1 MAEQPGLGFADLLR
15 QLRDQARLTQEELA
29 EAAGLSP
36 RSVSDL
42 ERGIHRTAH
51 KDTAVLLADALGLAE
66 PARALFVAAARGRGP
81 AAEVL
86 AAGHGQPPGAFHAAA
101 ARSDEI
107 AIMSGPADPP
117 RPLRA
122 PALVGRQGELGML
135 RAELERAR
143 AGEFRCVLLLGEPGV
158 GKTRLVRELLGIP
171 QQFGLLARAYPWGAT
186 TPFGMWAEALEGH
199 LRGLTATQVVELCG
213 GFLDDLA
220 GLLRTVTA
228 ARGEAPRREPPR
240 ARLLQGIAALLG
252 GLASQAPVVVLFDDA
267 HEADASSWEAL
278 VYLARC
284 LPTAPVLV
292 VATARPAE
300 LADSAVATHAVLA
313 LEQEDCLRR
322 LPVGP
327 LSADGLRA
335 LAAAVG
341 PVDPP
346 PALMTWLSERTRGNP
361 LFALALLQAFMEE
374 GGDPSAPAVRSL
386 PEAVTARV
394 ASRMRRLDA
403 PAAEVLKR
411 LAVLGR
417 PAELRSLTGLSGH
430 TPDKLSAI
438 LAELVHSG
446 LVSELQRGRDLRYEI
461 AHPLVQDAIY
471 QAIGGARCRLLHREI
486 GHGLL
491 AVGRLAEAAPH
502 IGASADLDD
511 PEAIEVLC
519 SAVRQAEERQAYR
532 EALTIL
538 GSFTELLPAGDARW
552 RDVVDALSWEP
563 QWVIDHRAD
572 AHATIGALAMRRMD
586 AVVAPLPDPAV
597 RGAVKFR
604 LASFL
609 AWGSGSLDEAEIEC
623 RAALAL
629 FMQAGNRRSSLLA
642 EHELAFMQGLRG
654 NLQALR
660 AGADRVADAA
670 AACGDEVVLRRAAR
684 TLAMTELICGRF
696 ASAHRWA
703 DRAMELARRAG
714 DHYSLLAQL
723 TSYAGT
729 LALEGRIA
737 EAWGPLRELEAV
749 DAGWQDHGVYEY
761 SCAIYYLAGE
771 FRRAVSQGE
780 RALSL
785 IPGPVSKRRGF
796 GLAWAALSAAEMGAT
811 GTAAKIMD
819 RVRPAYADGDW
830 FAQSD
835 WITHVDAML
844 RWRALHSKDPLA
856 AMSAAAER
864 AIAIGSWPVAAMI
877 AGDVAELAARG
888 GDVLTAARFAR
899 ELSAIAAHIDRD
911 LYRGLAAIAAAWAAL
926 ASGDANSAARNA
938 QHAVDLLSGLG
949 YRAFSGRAL
958 DVLGRALSSDS
969 PRRAVDT
976 LTAAADLFEACG
988 AAWRRER
995 VIQRLRKLGPAART
1009 AVAALSGPSSLTRRE
1024 REVARLAV
1032 AGSTAREIGERLF
1045 IGERTV
1051 EGHLARIYAKLGVG
1065 SKLQLVARAADFGL
1079 TAEE

>member
-1 MAEQPGLGFADLLR
+1 MGESQ
-15 QLRDQARLTQEELA
+15 
-29 EAAGLSP
+29 
-36 RSVSDL
+36 
-42 ERGIHRTAH
+42 
-51 KDTAVLLADALGLAE
+51 
-66 PARALFVAAARGRGP
+66 
-81 AAEVL
+81 
-86 AAGHGQPPGAFHAAA
+86 
-101 ARSDEI
+101 RSDGHHGRS
-107 AIMSGPADPP
+107 SGPAD
-117 RPLRA
+117 RGRRLRE
-122 PALVGRQGELGML
+122 PALVGRRAELAVL
-135 RAELERAR
+135 RAELERVR
-143 AGEFRCVLLLGEPGV
+143 AGEFRCLLLPGEPGV
-158 GKTRLVRELLGIP
+158 GKTRLARELLGLP
-171 QQFGLLARAYPWGAT
+171 QLIGLLARAYPWGST
-186 TPFGMWAEALEGH
+186 TPFGMWAEALEGC
-199 LRGLTATQVVELCG
+199 LRDLTRPEVVGLCG
-213 GFLDDLA
+213 GFADDVG
-220 GLLRTVTA
+220 GLLRTVAA
-228 ARGEAPRREPPR
+228 ARGRAPGPDPPR
-240 ARLLQGIAALLG
+240 ARLLQGLAALLG
-252 GLASQAPVVVLFDDA
+252 NLARRAPVVVVFDDA

-278 VYLARC
+278 AYLARC
-284 LPTAPVLV
+284 LPSARVLF

-300 LADSAVATHAVLA
+300 LADSPVATDALLA

-322 LPVGP
+322 LPVEP
-327 LSADGLRA
+327 LSVDGLRE

-341 PVDPP
+341 PGDPP
-346 PALMTWLSERTRGNP
+346 PGLVEWLGERTRGNP
-361 LFALALLQAFMEE
+361 LFALALLQALAEE
-374 GGDPSAPAVRSL
+374 GGDPAAPSLRSL

-394 ASRMRRLDA
+394 ASRVRRLGA
-403 PAAEVLKR
+403 PAVEVLER
-411 LAVLGR
+411 LAVMGR
-417 PAELRSLTGLSGH
+417 PVELRSLIGLSGH
-430 TPDKLSAI
+430 APDALAAI
-438 LAELVHSG
+438 LAGLLRSG
-446 LVSELQRGRDLRYEI
+446 LVFEEERGRDLRYEI
-461 AHPLVQDAIY
+461 AHPLVRDAIY
-471 QAIGGARCRLLHREI
+471 QTIGGARRQLLHREI
-486 GHGLL
+486 GRGLL
-491 AVGRLAEAAPH
+491 AVGRLGEAAPH
-502 IGASADLDD
+502 IAASGDPDD
-511 PEAIEVLC
+511 PETIDVLC
-519 SAVRQAEERQAYR
+519 CAVRQAEERQAYR

-538 GSFTELLPAGDARW
+538 GSLTDLLPAGDARW

-609 AWGSGSLDEAEIEC
+609 AWGSGSIDEAEIEC

-629 FMQAGNRRSSLLA
+629 FKQAGNRRSSLLA

-654 NLQALR
+654 NLPELR
-660 AGADRVADAA
+660 AGAGRVADAA

-684 TLAMTELICGRF
+684 TLAMTEMICGRF

-703 DRAMELARRAG
+703 DRTMELARQAG

-723 TSYAGT
+723 TNYAGT

-737 EAWGPLRELEAV
+737 EAWGPLREVEAV
-749 DAGWQDHGVYEY
+749 GAGWQDHGVYEY
-761 SCAIYYLAGE
+761 SCVIYYLAGE
-771 FRRAVSQGE
+771 FPRAVSQGE
-780 RALSL
+780 RVLSL

-811 GTAAKIMD
+811 GAAAKIMD
-819 RVRPAYADGDW
+819 RIRPAYADGDW

-864 AIAIGSWPVAAMI
+864 AIAIGSRPVAVMI

-926 ASGDANSAARNA
+926 ASGDANSAAGNA

-958 DVLGRALSSDS
+958 DVLGRALASDN
-969 PRRAVDT
+969 PRHAVQA
-976 LTAAADLFEACG
+976 LKAAAETFAACG
-988 AAWRRER
+988 AVWRRDQVMR
-995 VIQRLRKLGPAART
+995 RLRKLGPAARA

-1032 AGSTAREIGERLF
+1032 AGSTARQIGERLF

-1079 TAEE
+1079 TGEERASPENTYQNP